1 MFYGLGSWFVDDSG
15 VMIGPTFTTF
25 FFQVFC
31 LYIVHHEFGCCFL
44 PFSSQMSFATTAT
57 TIVSG
62 AIAERQ
68 PFDIFLCFLYF
79 HFINVDQTFRFD
91 FNAYCIFSLLN
102 TVVWVSNILLRHL
115 IMSDFPCISNSFADS
130 VNIEYWIKIISFNIE
145 PIWSGTWY
153 QLAGCGGSTGGFT
166 RWEWSTLQV
175 FLTIHHQQHL
185 TKLLTRKRRCPSG
198 GWGFRICRI
207 LAFGTQAG
215 QVWKWPA
222 GGRWYAPTCVK
233 LLVSL
238 LGPDADAVT
247 PSLGVTASASGWMK
261 ISKSCLLFL
270 Q

>member
-68 PFDIFLCFLYF
+68 PFDIFLYF

-102 TVVWVSNILLRHL
+102 TVVWVSNVLLRHL
-115 IMSDFPCISNSFADS
+115 IMSDASQIVLLAASIL
-130 VNIEYWIKIISFNIE
+130 NIESKSPASILNQYDQVRDTSWLAVGAARVALQDGSGRHCRFSSPFTIS
-145 PIWSGTWY
+145 
-153 QLAGCGGSTGGFT
+153 STSPSCWPG
-166 RWEWSTLQV
+166 
-175 FLTIHHQQHL
+175 
-185 TKLLTRKRRCPSG
+185 SG
-198 GWGFRICRI
+198 GVHLVGGAS
-207 LAFGTQAG
+207 AFVAS
-215 QVWKWPA
+215 W
-222 GGRWYAPTCVK
+222 
-233 LLVSL
+233 L
-238 LGPDADAVT
+238 LGPR
-247 PSLGVTASASGWMK
+247 LGRSENDRPGDDGTLRRV
-261 ISKSCLLFL
+261 
-270 Q
+270 